1 MPRAKKK
8 VEPEEGEGGEEA
20 QEEPESP
27 PFDELDEAEAFEEVD
42 LTTLSGVG
50 PTIAKRLTEA
60 GFTTLESIALTS
72 PAELSAAAGIPMS
85 TASKIIASARKI
97 LKVDVMTAFD
107 YYQKRKSVQRIT
119 TGTKALDDLLGGG
132 VETQAITEIY
142 GPYGSGKCVSG
153 DTPVPFVNE
162 GNFHFERISDAYEFY
177 RQRFGEVR
185 MDEGFAVPLSGVKV
199 LAVGEDGSTRTVEA
213 SYLYRERVHSILE
226 VRTRKGRVLRLTA
239 SHRLLSVSRTDGRL
253 DWRPAGDL
261 APGDLIAAP
270 RALRFPSRDDNTLTK
285 EDAYFLGLF
294 VAEGTPNPLSL
305 STADEEIRDWV
316 VRYVSERH
324 GYLPSVRV
332 DTRGGRRVYEIL
344 FKTPTKEFLGRLAES
359 KAGEKFVPE
368 SVFSAPPEVA
378 IEFLRGYIRGD
389 GYLGSTVELT
399 TKSRLLAQQLA
410 YLMKSFGFDV
420 SIREKDVGGRT
431 YYRLYVVGARKGEF
445 LRMMGK
451 EGGTAPTSP
460 YGYPEPIVTAL
471 REFYKRAWGGEK
483 GSAGKSVGKRST
495 RRGYPYRVLVGD
507 SRGKSV
513 GDDTLLKIRSL
524 FQEMRESL
532 IKARD
537 LSLRLEHLSMGEL
550 RKLVR
555 AVPFSILGAFER
567 AGVPATRA
575 RNYLHRGVPQD
586 LLELNEVKAE
596 ILSEIDRRLSVLDEA
611 ISFID
616 EVRKY
621 EWDVVVSTKEVHYD
635 DYVYDFVVPEG
646 HTFIGGWMP
655 TLLHNTQLCHQL
667 AVTVQLPPERG
678 GLGRRCLYIDTEGTF
693 RPERIVQI
701 AERFELDPETTL
713 KNILVARAFTADH
726 QMVVTEKAEPYLK
739 KYNIGLIIVDSLIS
753 HFRGEFV
760 GRENLAARQQ
770 KLNKYLHKLLR
781 YALGYNLAVL
791 VTNQVIAQPDAFF
804 GDPNRPAGGH
814 VLGHGV
820 TARLYIKRAKGNRR
834 LVKLVKSPY
843 LPEDSAEVAIT
854 GGGVED
860 V

>member
-20 QEEPESP
+20 LEEPVAP
-27 PFDELDEAEAFEEVD
+27 QFDELDEAEAFEEVD

-142 GPYGSGKCVSG
+142 GPYGSGKCVAG
-153 DTPVPFVNE
+153 DTLVPFINE
-162 GNFHFERISDAYEFY
+162 GNVHFERISDAYEFY
-177 RQRFGEVR
+177 MQRFGETRV
-185 MDEGFAVPLSGVKV
+185 DEGFAVPLSGVKV
-199 LAVGEDGSTRTVEA
+199 LALNEDGSTRAVEA
-213 SYLYRERVHSILE
+213 SYLYRERVRTILE
-226 VRTRKGRVLRLTA
+226 VKTRKGRILRLTPK
-239 SHRLLSVSRTDGRL
+239 HRLLSMRKTDNRL
-253 DWRPAGDL
+253 GWCPAGQL
-261 APGDLIAAP
+261 SPGDLIAAP
-270 RALRFPSRDDNTLTK
+270 KVLRFPAGGDSPLTR

-305 STADEEIRDWV
+305 STTDEEIKDWV
-316 VRYVSERH
+316 VRYIAERH
-324 GYLPSVRV
+324 GYLPRVRV
-332 DTRGGRRVYEIL
+332 DTRSGRKVYTIL
-344 FKTPTKEFLGRLAES
+344 LRAPSRKFLGRLAKC
-359 KAGEKFVPE
+359 KAGEKFIPE

-378 IEFLRGYIRGD
+378 MEFLRGYVKGD
-389 GYLGSTVELT
+389 GYLGKAVELT
-399 TKSRLLAQQLA
+399 TKSRLLAHQLT

-420 SIREKDVGGRT
+420 SVRCKNVEGKT
-431 YYRLYVVGARKGEF
+431 YYKLYVVGSGKGSF
-445 LRMMGK
+445 LKMMGR
-451 EGGTAPTSP
+451 EGGSSVSP
-460 YGYPEPIVTAL
+460 YGYPEPIVVAL

-483 GSAGKSVGKRST
+483 GAAGKSVGKRST
-495 RRGYPYRVLVGD
+495 SRGYPYRILIGD
-507 SRGKSV
+507 ARGKSV
-513 GDDTLLKIRSL
+513 SDETLLKIRSL
-524 FQEMRESL
+524 FLEMRDSL
-532 IKARD
+532 LGAKD
-537 LSLRLEHLSMGEL
+537 LAGRLERLSVKEL

-555 AVPFSILGAFER
+555 SVPFPILETFEK
-567 AGVPATRA
+567 AGVPVTRA
-575 RNYLHRGVPQD
+575 RNYLYRGIPES
-586 LLELNEVKAE
+586 LPELGEVKAR
-596 ILSEIDRRLSVLDEA
+596 ILTEIDRRLSVLEEA
-611 ISFID
+611 VRFID
-616 EVRKY
+616 EVRRY
-621 EWDVVVSTKEVHYD
+621 EWDVIVSSEEVPFD
-635 DYVYDFVVPEG
+635 DYVYDFVVPDG
-646 HTFIGGWMP
+646 HTFIGGGMP

-667 AVTVQLPPERG
+667 AVTVQLPIERG

-739 KYNIGLIIVDSLIS
+739 KYDIGLIIVDSLIS

-843 LPEDSAEVAIT
+843 LPEDSVEVAIT